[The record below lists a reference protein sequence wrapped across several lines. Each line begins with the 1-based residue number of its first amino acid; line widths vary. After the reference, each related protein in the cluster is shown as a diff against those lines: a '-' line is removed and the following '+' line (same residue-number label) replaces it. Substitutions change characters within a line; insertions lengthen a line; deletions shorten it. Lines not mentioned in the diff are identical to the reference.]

1 MVWDL
6 RGALLKKGEVESAR
20 LDDFEFRLRART
32 MRLLAPLVDPAID
45 PAELVKGIAKADDEE
60 LLASLGAAYP
70 ALGPAAIKQ
79 SYVQCR
85 TEARRQLIAELGDP
99 TPYKLA

>member
-32 MRLLAPLVDPAID
+32 MRLLAEKLGHDPAT
-45 PAELVKGIAKADDEE
+45 LTGRIAIESDQAI
-60 LLASLGAAYP
+60 LAASPDLITEFATAAHKR
-70 ALGPAAIKQ
+70 AAN
-79 SYVQCR
+79 
-85 TEARRQLIAELGDP
+85 
-99 TPYKLA
+99 

>member
-32 MRLLAPLVDPAID
+32 MRLLAPMVDPAID
-45 PAELVKGIAKADDEE
+45 PAELVKAIAKADDDD
-60 LLASLGAAYP
+60 LLDSLASAYP
-70 ALGPAAIKQ
+70 AIGLAAIKL
-79 SYVQCR
+79 SHGQCR
-85 TEARRQLIAELGDP
+85 AQARRQLIDELGDP